1 MKKLSLILAASLIFV
16 SLLACAAPAKEN
28 NESSKLENV
37 TGLSTVGLDVSEIE
51 CNIEI
56 NIGSDKKTFTH
67 KDFEHI
73 KFTKFEVISG
83 SENEG
88 DASEAKSVKYTVINI
103 KEILSYYKVENYSD
117 IVFENAAG
125 EAYKADKNAVD
136 FGVFLAVQKDNK
148 ALSEDQG
155 PVLVIPSSEKESS
168 YISNCTRIMINS

>member
-1 MKKLSLILAASLIFV
+1 M
-16 SLLACAAPAKEN
+16 
-28 NESSKLENV
+28 
-37 TGLSTVGLDVSEIE
+37 GLDVSEIE

-56 NIGSDKKTFTH
+56 TIGSDKKTFTH

-125 EAYKADKNAVD
+125 EAYKAD
-136 FGVFLAVQKDNK
+136 
-148 ALSEDQG
+148 
-155 PVLVIPSSEKESS
+155 
-168 YISNCTRIMINS
+168 